1 MPVLEVKTTEPFAM
15 SPDAA
20 ATLLSVNK
28 RTIYRLVAE
37 KKLIARKEGSRTLV
51 DYQSVKKHYE
61 SLPMLSGAWIPKCSA
76 PRQEGSTMITDD
88 PVYIA
93 HVWRL
98 AYAVDHMHD
107 DRPFLQQ
114 MIADTSPGQAVYHQ
128 ARWLTPPRGVHR
140 MSACVVRCHRIG

>member
-37 KKLIARKEGSRTLV
+37 KKLIARKEGSRSLV

-61 SLPMLSGAWIPKCSA
+61 SLPLG
-76 PRQEGSTMITDD
+76 
-88 PVYIA
+88 
-93 HVWRL
+93 HVSR
-98 AYAVDHMHD
+98 
-107 DRPFLQQ
+107 
-114 MIADTSPGQAVYHQ
+114 GQAVYHQ
-128 ARWLTPPRGVHR
+128 ARRGR
-140 MSACVVRCHRIG
+140 RRAVRRSDPWVRALRTMREFL